1 MANDSQPTPAQPPR
15 LPLREGSV
23 VRHDE
28 TLYQITDLSDLG
40 SVIAVC
46 LESGRKRQLKIEEL
60 EPVPLSEEMIDRKP
74 LALDAFTDEENEIAK
89 RRLEMIQ
96 PLVDMEYP
104 GRADFEKRA
113 LEVGRHYATLYRWY
127 GYYNAWKD
135 VTVLVPRK
143 RGWRKG
149 NYRIAKEAEQI
160 LTDVIEDFF
169 LTPKRRSKYEPIA
182 RPTIEDTITEIRI
195 RCDDAKFGPPSD
207 STVRQRINRIPEWER
222 MHRRGDKKQARDKF
236 RPVPG
241 HFPNADF
248 PLAVVQI
255 DHTDVDIILVDGEGR
270 ESIGRVWLTLAID
283 VYSRMVTGYHLSLN
297 HPSTTSVAM
306 CLSHSFL
313 PKERWL
319 SHIGVEAEWPLWGF
333 PRTIHADNARE
344 FHAEVLQKACLKY
357 NINLEFRPVKRPE
370 YGGHIERLLGTLGK
384 EIHSLPGT
392 TSSSIKEKGEYDSE
406 KNASFDPT
414 EFEMVLLELI
424 ANVYHRREHQELG
437 KSPLK
442 QWEIGI
448 LGDPRTKTMGIG
460 FPDKPGKPK
469 ELEIDFLP
477 TEERTIQRT
486 GVTLFALSYYAS
498 VFNQWI
504 GALDPNDPTKKRKFT
519 FHYDPRNIRK
529 IWFWEP
535 GVGQYYEV
543 PTANQSLPPTSIW
556 ELREAKKLAKEAG
569 RDPKSPGVILGAR
582 KRIREITKNAQAKTK
597 NKRRENQRRKENERK
612 QSPATVNTPTDVPE
626 RTPSDDF
633 LTVEPLEGFPVFRR

>member
-1 MANDSQPTPAQPPR
+1 M
-15 LPLREGSV
+15 

-28 TLYQITDLSDLG
+28 TLYQITDPSDLG
-40 SVIAVC
+40 SVIAVG

-74 LALDAFTDEENEIAK
+74 LALDAFTDDEVEIAK
-89 RRLEMIQ
+89 RCLEMIQ

-104 GRADFEKRA
+104 GRTDFEKRA
-113 LEVGRHYATLYRWY
+113 LEVGRHYTTLYRWY
-127 GYYNAWKD
+127 GYYIAWKD

-149 NYRIAKEAEQI
+149 GYRIAKEAED
-160 LTDVIEDFF
+160 LVADVIENFF
-169 LTPKRRSKYEPIA
+169 LTPKRQSKYEPIA
-182 RPTIEDTITEIRI
+182 RPTIEKTITEIRI
-195 RCDDAKFGPPSD
+195 RCDDDNIHPPSD
-207 STVRQRINRIPEWER
+207 STIRQRINCIPEWER
-222 MHRRGDKKQARDKF
+222 MQRRGDKKRARDKS
-236 RPVPG
+236 RAVPG

-255 DHTDVDIILVDGEGR
+255 DHTDVDIILVDDEGR
-270 ESIGRVWLTLAID
+270 ESIGRVWLTLAMD

-297 HPSTTSVAM
+297 RPSTTSVAM

-319 SHIGVEAEWPLWGF
+319 SHKGVGAEWPLWGF

-370 YGGHIERLLGTLGK
+370 YGGHIERLLGTFAK
-384 EIHSLPGT
+384 KIHALPGT
-392 TSSSIKEKGEYDSE
+392 TSSSVRDKGEYDSE

-424 ANVYHRREHQELG
+424 ANVYHQEKHKELE

-448 LGDPRTKTMGIG
+448 LGDRKTKTMGIG
-460 FPDKPGKPK
+460 FPDKPGNPK

-486 GVTLFALSYYAS
+486 GVPLHNLHYYAP
-498 VFNQWI
+498 VLNRWI
-504 GALDPNDPTKKRKFT
+504 GARNPKDPKETRKFT
-519 FHYDPRNIRK
+519 FHYDPRNIET

-535 GVGQYYEV
+535 DVGRYYEV
-543 PTANQSLPPTSIW
+543 PTTNQFLPPMSLQ
-556 ELREAKKLAKEAG
+556 ELKEAKQLAREAG
-569 RDPKSPGVILGAR
+569 CDPKSPAVILGAH

-597 NKRRENQRRKENERK
+597 RKRREKQRRKENERK
-612 QSPATVNTPTDVPE
+612 QSPATVNAPVDVAEPI
-626 RTPSDDF
+626 PSDE
-633 LTVEPLEGFPVFRR
+633 LTDEPLEGFPVFR